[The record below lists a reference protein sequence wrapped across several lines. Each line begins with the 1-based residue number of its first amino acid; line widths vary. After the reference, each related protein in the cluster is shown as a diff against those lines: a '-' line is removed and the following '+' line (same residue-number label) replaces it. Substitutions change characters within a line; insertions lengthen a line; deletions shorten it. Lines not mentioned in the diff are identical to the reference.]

1 MRYIVK
7 LEKDNVVPLPDPL
20 FSELKL
26 AIGDILVCE
35 IDAERTI
42 LRMEKHNDQTLT
54 DEQIT
59 AAGNLTRVISL
70 SSEE

>member
-7 LEKDNVVPLPDPL
+7 IQKDNIVPLPDDL

-42 LRMEKHNDQTLT
+42 SRMEKHTDQTLT
-54 DEQIT
+54 DEQIA
-59 AAGNLTRVISL
+59 AAGNLTRVVSF